1 MKIKWGALV
10 VDGSGKL
17 GGHVASKNKGGN
29 YLRTKV
35 TPANPQTAEQSNV
48 RSIFATI
55 SSGWSSLT
63 ESNRLSFADKVGEY
77 SQTNIFGDLKSP
89 TAKAL
94 YQRLN
99 QNLLLVGRPKLSV
112 CPSPTAIPTA
122 TFDAVVYVD
131 GSSLS
136 AEFLGSCTGSYVVIS
151 ATPPMSAGTS
161 FVKNKLRVVS
171 TVQGDVDFGVNIMSD
186 YVAKFGV
193 IPVNSNIVFAVKFIN
208 ANGQASPMQ
217 QVKLTFL

>member
-35 TPANPQTAEQSNV
+35 TPTNPQTAEQSNV

-63 ESNRLSFADKVGEY
+63 ESSRLSFADKIAEY
-77 SQTNIFGDLKSP
+77 SKTNIFGDLKSP

-99 QNLLLVGRPKLSV
+99 QNLLLTGQPKLTV
-112 CPSPTAIPTA
+112 CPSPAVIPTA
-122 TFDAVVYVD
+122 ALTSVVHD
-131 GSSLS
+131 LIDSIEINTTGNC
-136 AEFLGSCTGSYVVIS
+136 LGSKVIVM
-151 ATPPMSAGTS
+151 ATPPLSAGTS
-161 FVKNKLRVVS
+161 FVKNKLRVIAIFS
-171 TVQGDVDFGVNIMSD
+171 GSASFTEDVTDAYIN
-186 YVAKFGV
+186 KFGN
-193 IPVNSNIVFAVKFIN
+193 ITASDNIVFAVKFIN

-217 QVKLTFL
+217 QVKLTFV